1 MLTINYSD
9 TGTISGKLNS
19 MLKHYIK
26 IAFRN
31 LAQQKVL
38 TGINIFGLSVG
49 IACFSLFLLYTVHEF
64 SYDRF
69 HTNSDRIYRVVEW
82 WQGGK
87 REPGGDGGTCT
98 PVGPAMKRDFPDVA
112 YAVRLKGNSCLVK
125 ADNKVFHTSIT
136 YADTAFFHIFTFPL
150 VYGNTKTALQ
160 QPDQVVITKEKALQ
174 FFGTTNVVGKTFEIK
189 TDTTF
194 EPYTVSGVAEDIP
207 ANSSVT
213 FNLLGSFEHIINQPD
228 VQRSN
233 MDWYMTIGMQAF
245 VQLKPGSRLASE
257 PNRLE
262 LFRKK
267 YYPED
272 YKPRKAKKGEKPVNK
287 EDEVQASFR
296 LQPIRDIHMNPQI
309 DGGNDPKNSWIL
321 ITIAGAVLLIACINF
336 TTLAIGRSA
345 GRAKEIG
352 VRKVMGSQ
360 RKQLIGQFLA
370 ESFLLSVLS
379 AVTGLLLAYL
389 LLPLFNQLADRPL
402 SFSFSRFPEL
412 IWLLT
417 GLTILV
423 ALLAGSYPALVLSSF
438 KPVEI
443 LKNKIR
449 IGGSNLF
456 TRSLVTLQFVL
467 SIGLIISTIIILQ
480 QISYIRSK
488 NIGFNKEN
496 LVMINTSGVDNK
508 KIYPLYKQAIQ
519 NNAGILGVTASE
531 MGLGAGEGQMGAG
544 FRDYKGEI
552 QGVIEYPGD
561 YDFLTTT
568 GMQLIAGRTFNP
580 ALASDTM
587 GAVVVNEVL
596 VQNILGT
603 TPEKALGLQISNA
616 KGNRGTKTIIG
627 VSRNF
632 NFEDLTHKV
641 RPQMFYRP
649 TALKP
654 SRIFV
659 RLQAGDPGSKL
670 TLLNNTWKK
679 LVPDAP
685 FEYSFVDEKF
695 DNFYKTETRW
705 SSIAGWAGGISIFLA
720 CLGLFGLAAL
730 AAVNRTKEIG
740 IRKVLGATV
749 SQVVGLLSKDFIK
762 LIAVALVIA
771 SPIAWYVMNDWL
783 QAYAWRINI
792 TWWVFALT
800 GVFAILVAVTTISV
814 QAIKAALANPVNSL
828 RNE

>member
-1 MLTINYSD
+1 MPNFNVAMI
-9 TGTISGKLNS
+9 
-19 MLKHYIK
+19 KHYIK

-38 TGINIFGLSVG
+38 SGINIFGLSVG
-49 IACFSLFLLYTVHEF
+49 IACFSLFLLYAVHEF

-69 HTNSDRIYRVVEW
+69 HTNADRIYRIVEW

-87 REPGGDGGTCT
+87 REPGGYAWAYT
-98 PVGPAMKRDFPDVA
+98 PVAPAMKRDFPDVE
-112 YAVRLKGNSCLVK
+112 YAVRLKSSDCFVK

-136 YADTAFFHIFTFPL
+136 YADTAFFHVFTFPL

-160 QPDQVVITKEKALQ
+160 QPNQVVITKEKALQ
-174 FFGTTNVVGKTFEIK
+174 YFGTANVVGKTLELK
-189 TDTTF
+189 TDTAF
-194 EPYTVSGVAEDIP
+194 ELFTISAVAQDIP
-207 ANSSVT
+207 ANSSVK
-213 FNLLGSFEHIINQPD
+213 FNLLGSFEHITNAPM
-228 VQRSN
+228 VQQSN
-233 MDWYMTIGMQAF
+233 RDWYMTIGMQAY

-257 PNRLE
+257 PNRLDV
-262 LFRKK
+262 FRRK
-267 YYPED
+267 YYPDD
-272 YKPRKAKKGEKPVNK
+272 YKPKKDPTK

-296 LQPIRDIHMNPQI
+296 LQPIRDIHMNPTI
-309 DGGNDPKNSWIL
+309 EGGNEPRHIWIL

-360 RKQLIGQFLA
+360 RKQLISQFLA
-370 ESFLLSVLS
+370 ESFLLSVFS
-379 AVTGLLLAYL
+379 AVTGLLLASL
-389 LLPLFNQLADRPL
+389 LLPLFNQLADREL
-402 SFSFSRFPEL
+402 TFSFSNFPEL
-412 IWLLT
+412 AWLLT

-438 KPVEI
+438 KPIEV
-443 LKNKIR
+443 LKKTIR

-480 QISYIRSK
+480 QLAYMRTK
-488 NIGFNKEN
+488 NIGLNKEN
-496 LVMINTSGVDNK
+496 LVMINIGHIDK
-508 KIYPLYKQAIQ
+508 KIYPLYKQAAQ
-519 NNAGILGVTASE
+519 NSAGILGVTASE

-544 FRDYKGEI
+544 FHDYKGDL
-552 QGVIEYPGD
+552 QGVIQYPGD
-561 YDFLTTT
+561 YNYLNTM
-568 GMQLIAGRTFNP
+568 GMTLIAGRNFNP
-580 ALASDTM
+580 AISSDTTD
-587 GAVVVNEVL
+587 AVIVNEAL
-596 VQNILGT
+596 VQTILGT
-603 TPEKALGLQISNA
+603 TPEKAIGKQLLNA
-616 KGNRGTKTIIG
+616 KGDQGTKTIIG
-627 VSRNF
+627 VTRNF
-632 NFEDLTHKV
+632 NFEDLSQKV
-641 RPQMFYRP
+641 RPQLFYRP
-649 TALKP
+649 AALQP
-654 SRIFV
+654 SRMFV

-670 TLLNNTWKK
+670 ALLNNTWKK

-695 DNFYKTETRW
+695 DNFYKNETRW

-730 AAVNRTKEIG
+730 AALNRTKEIG

-749 SQVVGLLSKDFIK
+749 TQVVGLLSKDFVK
-762 LIAVALVIA
+762 LITVALVIA
-771 SPIAWYVMNDWL
+771 TPIAWYTMHNWL
-783 QAYAWRINI
+783 QGYAWRINI

-800 GVFAILVAVTTISV
+800 GAFAILVAVTTVSV
-814 QAIKAALANPVNSL
+814 QAIKAAMANPVKAL